1 MEDTKIL
8 LLENDKEVRDFLSE
22 NLKNE
27 GYAVF
32 IASDGRIAINKARQ
46 ISPQLI
52 ILDVI
57 IPEMDGI
64 EICKELRALPECLN
78 SRIMFLTS
86 RTEDYTQIA
95 ALDAGADDYILKP
108 IRPRVLIS
116 RVKALMR
123 RSHQAYKDSVT
134 IGGNVIIDRA
144 SRSVKIG
151 NKEVVLS
158 KKEFDLLELL
168 ASKPGKVYSRHAI
181 HEIIWN
187 GDLEIDDRI
196 IDVHIWKLRQKL
208 GRDRIKTL
216 KGIGYKMEL

>member
-1 MEDTKIL
+1 MEDTKVL
-8 LLENDKEVRDFLSE
+8 LLDNDKEARDFISV

-32 IASDGRIAINKARQ
+32 IASDGKIAINKARQ

-64 EICKELRALPECLN
+64 EICKELRALPECSN

-123 RSHQAYKDSVT
+123 RNHQINKDSVT
-134 IGGNVIIDRA
+134 IGGNVIIDRT

-187 GDLEIDDRI
+187 GDLDIDDRI
-196 IDVHIWKLRQKL
+196 IDVHVWKLRQKL
-208 GRDRIKTL
+208 GKDRIRTL
-216 KGIGYKMEL
+216 KGIGYKMEF